1 MQLFPTP
8 LKIFILNRLAEI
20 SGLLS
25 IFLSIFIIIS
35 IFTYS
40 PIDPNLSHFTNASTA
55 NLGGQL
61 GANLADILIQFFGLC
76 SYALSIPLLEWSYKL
91 IRFKSLPFFSINI
104 LSLPIFI
111 IFLGSLLI
119 ITPLNN
125 LSGVVASQLLEI
137 TYQFIDFSNTAL
149 SLSIQLTLFTLLTLF
164 FFFASAGL
172 SRYEWQYLIQ
182 KTFNGIVLCSHLIS
196 KSIIYLYSRINN
208 TNKTK
213 TKENDSIYKKV
224 EPKID
229 FDNLRDQPVQSFN
242 EERIEQNIIEQEEI
256 DLNDIKKYKPPLID
270 LSLIH
275 I

>member
-76 SYALSIPLLEWSYKL
+76 SYALSIPLLAWSYRL

-119 ITPLNN
+119 ITPLNS
-125 LSGVVASQLLEI
+125 LSGVIASQLLEI
-137 TYQFIDFSNTAL
+137 TNQFIGYSNTAL
-149 SLSIQLTLFTLLTLF
+149 SLSIKLTLFTVSYT
-164 FFFASAGL
+164 
-172 SRYEWQYLIQ
+172 
-182 KTFNGIVLCSHLIS
+182 HL
-196 KSIIYLYSRINN
+196 RAHE
-208 TNKTK
+208 T
-213 TKENDSIYKKV
+213 
-224 EPKID
+224 
-229 FDNLRDQPVQSFN
+229 
-242 EERIEQNIIEQEEI
+242 
-256 DLNDIKKYKPPLID
+256 
-270 LSLIH
+270 
-275 I
+275 